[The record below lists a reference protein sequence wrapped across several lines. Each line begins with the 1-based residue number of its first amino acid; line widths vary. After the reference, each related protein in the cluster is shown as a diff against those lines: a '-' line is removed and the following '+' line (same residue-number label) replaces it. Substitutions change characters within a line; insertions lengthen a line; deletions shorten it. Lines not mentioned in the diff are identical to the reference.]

1 MVAGSSI
8 PAASMDHVWAN
19 ERVPAG
25 RPIRRRLPPRRPPR
39 PAPRVAGRP
48 GGGGR
53 AGRAAW
59 ASVDGRCRPGRP
71 SAVPGRDVRP
81 DRRRQPCGIRQ
92 PLEPMLQEARRLCRS
107 TGSLLIGSHAGLL
120 ERLRPSGSR
129 RREGAVVLTALPSL
143 RRPAFLLRPDDP
155 EPVRYFVRRVAFA
168 HRQPG
173 GPSGHASIRQAASR
187 IALAAPPRLAIR
199 GQAGSTAPPAPG
211 ARSWPS
217 WGRTAPASRPS
228 PICWCASC
236 RATARSWPCTV
247 STWEAARRSCPRAG
261 ACDGC
266 AARQAGIRSRLR
278 PCVASRRGACGV
290 PARHGRRDSAL
301 LGPGAAASGAPRAR
315 PGRPLR
321 VRRPA
326 G

>member
-1 MVAGSSI
+1 VPVDRIAADRVTRRAPGT
-8 PAASMDHVWAN
+8 PAAIGIAAPGGSGRADSAA
-19 ERVPAG
+19 EPATSGVPAATG
-25 RPIRRRLPPRRPPR
+25 RPRAGPVLRASGGLRAPPTRRSLWACQHPPGGQPTRAGGAATPRDPGPGSPR
-39 PAPRVAGRP
+39 PGAAGADAPPSLLEQLIGLVLD
-48 GGGGR
+48 
-53 AGRAAW
+53 AW
-59 ASVDGRCRPGRP
+59 SGLELPSPPPGRL
-71 SAVPGRDVRP
+71 S
-81 DRRRQPCGIRQ
+81 
-92 PLEPMLQEARRLCRS
+92 PL
-107 TGSLLIGSHAGLL
+107 
-120 ERLRPSGSR
+120 
-129 RREGAVVLTALPSL
+129 VVGH
-143 RRPAFLLRPDDP
+143 RRPAT
-155 EPVRYFVRRVAFA
+155 
-168 HRQPG
+168 
-173 GPSGHASIRQAASR
+173 
-187 IALAAPPRLAIR
+187 

-228 PICWCASC
+228 PICWCAGC

-247 STWEAARRSCPRAG
+247 STWEAAHRSCPRAG
-261 ACDGC
+261 SCDGC

>member
-1 MVAGSSI
+1 
-8 PAASMDHVWAN
+8 
-19 ERVPAG
+19 
-25 RPIRRRLPPRRPPR
+25 
-39 PAPRVAGRP
+39 
-48 GGGGR
+48 
-53 AGRAAW
+53 
-59 ASVDGRCRPGRP
+59 
-71 SAVPGRDVRP
+71 
-81 DRRRQPCGIRQ
+81 
-92 PLEPMLQEARRLCRS
+92 MLQEARRLCRS

-187 IALAAPPRLAIR
+187 LALAAPPRLAIR
-199 GQAGSTAPPAPG
+199 GQAARVQVLPGADAPPSLLEQLIGLVLDAWSGLELPGPPPGRLSPLVVGHRRPATGQAGSTAPPAPG

-217 WGRTAPASRPS
+217 WGRTAPASRLS
-228 PICWCASC
+228 PICWCAGC

-261 ACDGC
+261 SCDGC